1 MARTNDHYYCF
12 LHLMIEKTP
21 FLTSFSNR
29 NLFLPLSKAGWIWKH
44 KTSNISYQ
52 FLMFSGLSG
61 GEPTVHVM
69 RRNSSYA
76 QMEDLHWR
84 LYKKANWITWKFCWH
99 IFCRPEKY
107 FSTSNKKS
115 NWLYQKWVISTIF
128 GLIILTC
135 YPMKLSKYLFWGF

>member
-1 MARTNDHYYCF
+1 
-12 LHLMIEKTP
+12 
-21 FLTSFSNR
+21 
-29 NLFLPLSKAGWIWKH
+29 
-44 KTSNISYQ
+44 
-52 FLMFSGLSG
+52 MFSGLSG

-115 NWLYQKWVISTIF
+115 NWLYQKGSFLLYLGSSFSRVTQWSYQNTYSEVFKDMSIWGKILKIFQTLHVVEISILHVIEIS
-128 GLIILTC
+128 ILFSRKC
-135 YPMKLSKYLFWGF
+135 HYIALLNSLFVTPV